1 MFRPASDGPR
11 VSMLSCLFV
20 DKGLYYDF
28 FELGLVAV
36 CRDVVDFSNE
46 LSTPK
51 DIAAPFSNAMH

>member
-1 MFRPASDGPR
+1 MP
-11 VSMLSCLFV
+11 SCLV
-20 DKGLYYDF
+20 VGKGLYCDF

-36 CRDVVDFSNE
+36 RRDVVDFSNE